1 LTAANGPGMLGRQ
14 DLHAH
19 STLSDGDLPPER
31 VAELAAERG
40 VEIGIA
46 DHVSARNA
54 ERFVG
59 TLEAVERYLAI
70 VGELPVFLAGEFCWC
85 DALWK
90 ELPDEVLDRFDY
102 RIGSNHG
109 FVLPGGDIG
118 SPWWKKLPD
127 PWHLR
132 PQEVI
137 EAMVDN
143 LCEMVRTMPIQ
154 IAAHSTLTPPALYAL
169 EPDVHAWWTDERED
183 RWVEALAQSGVA
195 MEISN
200 RYRLPHDRLLA
211 KARQAGVRFTLGSDG
226 HTEAQVGRLEWAAE
240 TARRVGITDAHLW
253 IPERRRRA

>member
-1 LTAANGPGMLGRQ
+1 MLGRQ

-19 STLSDGDLPPER
+19 STLSDGDLEPAR

-40 VEIGIA
+40 VQIGIA
-46 DHVSARNA
+46 DHISGRNA

-59 TLEAVERYLAI
+59 TFEAVERYLSI
-70 VGELPVFLAGEFCWC
+70 VGGLDVFVAGEFCWC

-90 ELPDEVLDRFDY
+90 QLPAGVLDRFDY

-109 FVLPGGDIG
+109 FLLPGGDIG
-118 SPWWKKLPD
+118 SPWWKELPD
-127 PWHLR
+127 PWHQR
-132 PQEVI
+132 PEEVI

-154 IAAHSTLTPPALYAL
+154 IAAHSTLTPPALYAI

-183 RWVEALAQSGVA
+183 RWVSALAESGVA

-200 RYRLPHDRLLA
+200 RYKLPHDRLLK

-240 TARRVGITDAHLW
+240 TARRVGITEADLW